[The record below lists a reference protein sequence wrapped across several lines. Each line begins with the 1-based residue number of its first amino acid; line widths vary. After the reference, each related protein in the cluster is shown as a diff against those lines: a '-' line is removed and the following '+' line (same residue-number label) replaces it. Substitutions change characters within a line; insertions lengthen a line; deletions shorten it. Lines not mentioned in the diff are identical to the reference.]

1 MCNRPVT
8 IRLKLFES
16 HECAKSNFSRKIFSN
31 GHFGQLGSSL
41 PGSDKIPQRHDATE
55 QKKMMSPNQ
64 IIKRWCHTATK
75 KGKRNKYATSLA
87 DMFRIYILSLH
98 WIGPKNW
105 FNSIRQGWP
114 GNFMFCYGDLFIF
127 RKVVV
132 LALEDIL
139 GNRILA
145 SLKTLVSLKVLS
157 LPS

>member
-8 IRLKLFES
+8 IQLKIFES
-16 HECAKSNFSRKIFSN
+16 HYCAKSNFSRKIFSN

-75 KGKRNKYATSLA
+75 KEKKTSMPLA
-87 DMFRIYILSLH
+87 WPIHFEYLFCH

-145 SLKTLVSLKVLS
+145 SLKTLVSLLKVLS